1 MVMGIN
7 IQTNGNI
14 LLLQAILA
22 GDCHFFN
29 MKTGIVV
36 ESQNLRDLMGEMKK
50 PSIYLF
56 NHSNGEF
63 YGIQVTEE
71 DNSS

>member
-1 MVMGIN
+1 MLMNVN

-14 LLLQAILA
+14 LLLQAILV

-36 ESQNLRDLMGEMKK
+36 ESQKLGDLMGEMKK

-56 NHSNGEF
+56 NHSSGEF
-63 YGIQVTEE
+63 YDIQLTEE